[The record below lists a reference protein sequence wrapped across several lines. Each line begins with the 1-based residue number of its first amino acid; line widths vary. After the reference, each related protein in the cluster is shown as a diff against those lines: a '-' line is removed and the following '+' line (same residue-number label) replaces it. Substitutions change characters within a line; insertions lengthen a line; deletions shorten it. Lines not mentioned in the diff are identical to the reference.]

1 MKRRNSTMLE
11 GTNRIAQYCVPS
23 SKLLA
28 AMEPGKWFTSKDLAL
43 ALSLPGVTPQK
54 LGKQLSDLLETGK
67 VKRKT
72 VSNVFVWQKY

>member
-11 GTNRIAQYCVPS
+11 GTNRIAQYSVPS
-23 SKLLA
+23 TQLLA